1 MVVKMMRW
9 RPWPPI
15 ASRKLYE
22 VRLVVLRLDGLGPA
36 PEEEESAVWPA
47 PARLTA
53 EVRWKGPKV
62 GLGAFRRTVKRN
74 LTKEER
80 LGVGGVVEWREEF
93 QSVCALSLYRE
104 NGFHPWEIDFTVFG
118 VTVFSSLFT
127 VFKCMLAFDFFIFFH
142 VCLWCVI
149 IIFVFGT
156 VCLDFINIFKI

>member
-9 RPWPPI
+9 RQWPPI

-36 PEEEESAVWPA
+36 SVEEGAGEPA

-62 GLGAFRRTVKRN
+62 ALGAFRRTVKRN

-93 QSVCALSLYRE
+93 QSVCALSLCRE
-104 NGFHPWEIDFTVFG
+104 NGFHPWEIAFTVFR
-118 VTVFSSLFT
+118 VTVLFFLFT
-127 VFKCMLAFDFFIFFH
+127 IFEYMLVLFE
-142 VCLWCVI
+142 
-149 IIFVFGT
+149 
-156 VCLDFINIFKI
+156 K